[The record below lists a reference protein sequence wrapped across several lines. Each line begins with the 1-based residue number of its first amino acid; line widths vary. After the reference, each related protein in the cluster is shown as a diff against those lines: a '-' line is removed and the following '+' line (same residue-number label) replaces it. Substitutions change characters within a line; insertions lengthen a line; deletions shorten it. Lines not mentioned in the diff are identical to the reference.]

1 LAVFAFVL
9 IAAPA
14 GLSAQTSPEDRA
26 VQYLTREVPRWRQEH
41 PCYSC
46 HNNGDAARALIAAR
60 TKDHALGTALDD
72 TLVWLRSPSR
82 WDANATGG
90 GFDDKP
96 LARIQF
102 AGALAS
108 ASHARLTPPESMRAA
123 AQLVAADQA
132 IDGSWRLD
140 SSESVGSPATYGTA
154 LATWAGRRVLVTA
167 QATDLLPAIARAD
180 RWLRR
185 FDPKN
190 IPDSAAVVLGLERA
204 TDADAVAQRTRA
216 LDVLRRGQSTAGG
229 WGPYTNSPP
238 EPFDTAVAVLALT
251 SIDDA
256 LARPSYGGAARG
268 TAIALGRRFLIQRQL
283 PDGSWP
289 ETTRPAGQESYAQ
302 RISTTAWATLALI
315 ETR

>member
-1 LAVFAFVL
+1 MPVENPRGTPRPLREFGGKFFAPFAVFAFFL

-26 VQYLTREVPRWRQEH
+26 VQYLMREVPRWRQEH

-108 ASHARLTPPESMRAA
+108 ASAAKLTPPASIRAA

-132 IDGSWRLD
+132 IDGSK
-140 SSESVGSPATYGTA
+140 
-154 LATWAGRRVLVTA
+154 AGRKPRVP
-167 QATDLLPAIARAD
+167 QAR
-180 RWLRR
+180 
-185 FDPKN
+185 
-190 IPDSAAVVLGLERA
+190 RA
-204 TDADAVAQRTRA
+204 TPSAFR
-216 LDVLRRGQSTAGG
+216 
-229 WGPYTNSPP
+229 PP
-238 EPFDTAVAVLALT
+238 P
-251 SIDDA
+251 
-256 LARPSYGGAARG
+256 
-268 TAIALGRRFLIQRQL
+268 
-283 PDGSWP
+283 
-289 ETTRPAGQESYAQ
+289 
-302 RISTTAWATLALI
+302 ATLALI

>member
-1 LAVFAFVL
+1 MPVENPRGTPRPPRPLREFGGTFFAPFAVFAFFL

-26 VQYLTREVPRWRQEH
+26 VQYLTREVPRWRREH

-82 WDANATGG
+82 WDGNATGG

-108 ASHARLTPPESMRAA
+108 ASAA
-123 AQLVAADQA
+123 
-132 IDGSWRLD
+132 
-140 SSESVGSPATYGTA
+140 
-154 LATWAGRRVLVTA
+154 
-167 QATDLLPAIARAD
+167 
-180 RWLRR
+180 
-185 FDPKN
+185 K
-190 IPDSAAVVLGLERA
+190 
-204 TDADAVAQRTRA
+204 
-216 LDVLRRGQSTAGG
+216 
-229 WGPYTNSPP
+229 
-238 EPFDTAVAVLALT
+238 
-251 SIDDA
+251 
-256 LARPSYGGAARG
+256 
-268 TAIALGRRFLIQRQL
+268 L